1 MPSASA
7 AAKSQR
13 LLRPQRHR
21 LLRSRRHRLLR
32 PRRAIPAEA
41 GHEELIL
48 EELGFGDCDCRFGKV
63 MIGDVVGLRGGGEG
77 KIEVGDDVAPL
88 VWLGGVHVGVRFR
101 YDPMGILGACTQ
113 LAAET
118 AAAIVIV
125 PPKC

>member
-1 MPSASA
+1 MPN
-7 AAKSQR
+7 
-13 LLRPQRHR
+13 LRGCFGLSVTGCFGLVAPYP
-21 LLRSRRHRLLR
+21 
-32 PRRAIPAEA
+32 PRQATIR
-41 GHEELIL
+41 IL

-101 YDPMGILGACTQ
+101 DDPMGILGACTQ
-113 LAAET
+113 PAAET